1 MRTWRYQKQNWQLK
15 KVKFSC
21 SVLEK
26 EYVVSLWVMPVRM
39 CLCLVGSLFANG
51 DPVSTGTVSGCCIAT
66 ESDPELEVE
75 YREKLEHEF
84 PDTDSLSDSNTVNQ
98 DDDSFSVLGGD
109 SLNEQEF
116 LEQEM
121 PPLFVH
127 LTCSVKLRS
136 QHSSMP
142 VQSLPTCLGKDKP
155 CCEVKGAVRLL

>member
-1 MRTWRYQKQNWQLK
+1 MEGSEAELAAEEGKICLLCPGEEN
-15 KVKFSC
+15 VC
-21 SVLEK
+21 SLIV
-26 EYVVSLWVMPVRM
+26 VMPFRAW
-39 CLCLVGSLFANG
+39 LCLVGSLGTGAWFANRV
-51 DPVSTGTVSGCCIAT
+51 PISTGTVSGCCIAT

-142 VQSLPTCLGKDKP
+142 VQSLPTCLGKSKP
-155 CCEVKGAVRLL
+155 FCEVKGQ

>member
-1 MRTWRYQKQNWQLK
+1 MSELGCVWR
-15 KVKFSC
+15 
-21 SVLEK
+21 
-26 EYVVSLWVMPVRM
+26 
-39 CLCLVGSLFANG
+39 GLFANR
-51 DPVSTGTVSGCCIAT
+51 DPVSTGAVSGCCIAT

-142 VQSLPTCLGKDKP
+142 VQSLPTCLGKHKP
-155 CCEVKGAVRLL
+155 CCEVTEQQGICGVPAGGAPLEQTCCVLNSTLCTSPPCTGAPTVS

>member
-1 MRTWRYQKQNWQLK
+1 MEGSEAELAAEEGNIFLLCPGEENVSSLT
-15 KVKFSC
+15 
-21 SVLEK
+21 
-26 EYVVSLWVMPVRM
+26 VVVRFRAW
-39 CLCLVGSLFANG
+39 LCLVGSLGMWAWFANRE
-51 DPVSTGTVSGCCIAT
+51 PVSTGTVSGCCIAT

-142 VQSLPTCLGKDKP
+142 VQSLPTCLGKSKP
-155 CCEVKGAVRLL
+155 CCEVIAQ